1 MKLGQKIAIAY
12 IRARLAWLSVFSK
25 KKAAQRAYELFC
37 TPLKRVRRPL
47 SPLFQQ
53 AEPCSVTVNGITV
66 KGFRWNKGGHTRV
79 QLVHGFESA
88 SQNFE
93 VYIRAFIDKGYE
105 VLAFDA
111 PAHGVS
117 GGLQITL
124 TLYIDALRAIY
135 QAYGPVQSFLAHSFG
150 GLALVHFLETLPA
163 GTSFRLA
170 LVAPATEAVT
180 AIDGFFTLLQLD
192 ADVRA
197 AFNAIIRRK
206 DNVDPA
212 HFSITRAMAH
222 IHNPVLWV
230 HDKTDTVTPLS
241 DVQPVIDKQYPHL
254 RFLITDGFGHRRIY
268 REQSV
273 VETITGFL

>member
-12 IRARLAWLSVFSK
+12 IRTRLALLSVFSK
-25 KKAAQRAYELFC
+25 KKAAQRTYELFC
-37 TPLKRVRRPL
+37 TPLKKVRQPL
-47 SPLFQQ
+47 SPLFEQ
-53 AEPCSVTVNGITV
+53 AEPCSITVKGITI

-124 TLYIDALRAIY
+124 ALYIDAIRAVY

-163 GTSFRLA
+163 ESSFRLA

-180 AIDGFFTLLQLD
+180 AIDNFFTLLQLD
-192 ADVRA
+192 GEVRT
-197 AFNAIIRRK
+197 AFDAIVRSK
-206 DNVDPA
+206 DNVDPS
-212 HFSITRAMAH
+212 HFSIPRAIAH
-222 IHNPVLWV
+222 IHYPVLWV
-230 HDKTDTVTPLS
+230 HDKNDTVTPLA
-241 DVQPVIDKQYPHL
+241 DVQPVIDKQYPDVH
-254 RFLITDGFGHRRIY
+254 FFITEGFGHRRIY
-268 REQSV
+268 REKSV
-273 VETITGFL
+273 VEAITAFL